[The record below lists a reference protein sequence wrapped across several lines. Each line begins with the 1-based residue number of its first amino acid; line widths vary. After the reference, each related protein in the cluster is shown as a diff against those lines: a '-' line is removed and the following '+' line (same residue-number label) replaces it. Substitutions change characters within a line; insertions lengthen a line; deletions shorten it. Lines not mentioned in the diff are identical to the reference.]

1 MSGLLIF
8 ILCAALLVAGYFV
21 YGRFAEKVY
30 GLSDTMQM
38 PSVVHPDGVDYS
50 PLPTWKVFLIQL
62 LNIAGLGPVFGALS
76 GCLFGPSALLWIVLG
91 CILAGAMH
99 DFLSAMMSL
108 EHDGENLPE
117 LVGRYLG
124 NAARW
129 VMRIVCILLLLLVGV
144 VFTKGPAGMLQAM
157 IPEISDLWWCAAILL
172 YYFLATVLPIDT
184 IIGKVYPYFG
194 ALFLFMA
201 VALLVT
207 VPFGEHEVL
216 PNVDFF
222 TNVHPSGLSVWP
234 MIFVTIACGAISGFH
249 ATQSP
254 LMVRCLTRRGDMRRV
269 FYGAMIMEG
278 LVALIWATVGLTL
291 RDVLVDYAVVEQ
303 GGRSVVKALEQAG
316 GNAASFMQ
324 ICMVDPATA
333 VKVACTS
340 YLGHV
345 GAVLALLG
353 VVVLPITSGDTAMR
367 CCRLMVADIIRVDQ
381 GPKFKRF
388 MIAIPLF
395 VAVIL
400 ISRMDFG
407 VIWRYFGWSN
417 QMLSC
422 FTLWSITVLLRRRA
436 RWYWISLLPACFMTV
451 MCTTYLLYARECG
464 IEFPLGVSSLA
475 GIALALI
482 CTVAFFRIPSGC
494 DTNPSEPS

>member
-1 MSGLLIF
+1 M
-8 ILCAALLVAGYFV
+8 VA
-21 YGRFAEKVY
+21 
-30 GLSDTMQM
+30 
-38 PSVVHPDGVDYS
+38 
-50 PLPTWKVFLIQL
+50 
-62 LNIAGLGPVFGALS
+62 
-76 GCLFGPSALLWIVLG
+76 
-91 CILAGAMH
+91 
-99 DFLSAMMSL
+99 
-108 EHDGENLPE
+108 
-117 LVGRYLG
+117 
-124 NAARW
+124 
-129 VMRIVCILLLLLVGV
+129 
-144 VFTKGPAGMLQAM
+144 PAPA
-157 IPEISDLWWCAAILL
+157 
-172 YYFLATVLPIDT
+172 
-184 IIGKVYPYFG
+184 
-194 ALFLFMA
+194 
-201 VALLVT
+201 
-207 VPFGEHEVL
+207 
-216 PNVDFF
+216 
-222 TNVHPSGLSVWP
+222 
-234 MIFVTIACGAISGFH
+234 
-249 ATQSP
+249 
-254 LMVRCLTRRGDMRRV
+254 
-269 FYGAMIMEG
+269 
-278 LVALIWATVGLTL
+278 
-291 RDVLVDYAVVEQ
+291 
-303 GGRSVVKALEQAG
+303 VKA
-316 GNAASFMQ
+316 
-324 ICMVDPATA
+324 
-333 VKVACTS
+333 ACTS

-381 GPKFKRF
+381 GPKFKRY